1 MTMLLARNWWALAL
15 RGAFAIAFGVIA
27 LLAPDYALRWIAL
40 VFGAYALFDG
50 AFAIASGL
58 RAAKRNERWWP
69 FALEGLANIF
79 VAVVAFALPAAIAF
93 VFLYVVSAWAVLTG
107 LFRIAAA
114 IRLRRS
120 MRGEWLLLLH
130 GALSVVLGILL
141 IRHPAAGLRTLVWAL
156 GAYAVFLGVVL
167 VALSLRLRA
176 YRRHPSGA
184 IRAR

>member
-1 MTMLLARNWWALAL
+1 MTMLLARNWWALAV
-15 RGAFAIAFGVIA
+15 RGVFAIALGLVA
-27 LLAPDYALRWIAL
+27 LLAPDFALLWLVL
-40 VFGAYALFDG
+40 VFGVYALLDG

-79 VAVVAFALPAAIAF
+79 AAVVAFALPAAVAF
-93 VFLYVVSAWAVLTG
+93 VFLYVVSAWALLTG
-107 LFRIAAA
+107 FLRIAAA

-120 MRGEWLLLLH
+120 IRGEWLLLLH

-156 GAYAVFLGVVL
+156 GAYAVFLGIVL
-167 VALSLRLRA
+167 LALSLRLRV
-176 YRRHPSGA
+176 YRHRPSGA